1 MCAESQPGERREAI
15 DARPDSVGSS
25 PEDSNQDR
33 KYRIALALYAVLG
46 VLAWFTLGEGTVFV
60 GGRPVELRLLPLVV
74 LGGFALRTV
83 LAHHAEKIRHGG
95 DGGGS

>member
-1 MCAESQPGERREAI
+1 MCAESQPGERKEAMS
-15 DARPDSVGSS
+15 ARRDPVDSS
-25 PEDSNQDR
+25 PKDSDQGR
-33 KYRIALALYAVLG
+33 KFRIAMTLYALLAA
-46 VLAWFTLGEGTVFV
+46 LAWFTLGEGKVLV

-83 LAHHAEKIRHGG
+83 LAHHAERIRRGG